1 MKDKTSINRK
11 SNTGAVERETKVH
24 DREGDIMAIATR
36 DVVSIPPSK
45 SIKDTAK
52 VMMEHEFRRLP
63 IADPGSGKLLG
74 IVTVMDI
81 LDFFGGGKKFN
92 IIEKKYQD
100 NFLAAINEPV
110 KEIMTRDLI
119 TVSNK
124 ASIAETIGV
133 MLSNQL
139 GAIPLVDGDG
149 KLAGVVTERD
159 IALSLAG
166 VAGKDIVQDFM
177 STKVFNTTPGTPLGD
192 ACKIMVRNG
201 LRRIPIIGGEADIS
215 NAAKKL
221 LGILTST
228 DVIRFLN
235 AKELFDNLNSNLATD
250 VLETKISDIMAK
262 EPVTVAPNMSIGELC
277 ELFAEKNIGGVPV
290 VKDVFTVPETMQ
302 LDEVARLMLEN
313 GIGSVPVMNDDDEM
327 VGIVSKADFA
337 TLAVGIAFEK
347 ITVKEIM
354 SKDLTVVSPTER
366 LVHARRQ
373 MLESHVGRLPVVE
386 DEGLAGMVT
395 SKDLMRAFID
405 FRKKVPEKYQKSQ
418 IKEVLVEDI
427 MSSNP
432 TFTSKDATIA
442 DVARVMIETG
452 YNGLPVVEDD
462 NVVGIITQTDILR
475 LIEKLES

>member
-1 MKDKTSINRK
+1 MQ
-11 SNTGAVERETKVH
+11 
-24 DREGDIMAIATR
+24 
-36 DVVSIPPSK
+36 
-45 SIKDTAK
+45 IKNL
-52 VMMEHEFRRLP
+52 MSEE
-63 IADPGSGKLLG
+63 
-74 IVTVMDI
+74 
-81 LDFFGGGKKFN
+81 
-92 IIEKKYQD
+92 
-100 NFLAAINEPV
+100 
-110 KEIMTRDLI
+110 LI
-119 TVSNK
+119 TVDKDQNLSDALKLLRKHNVSRLPVTNNK
-124 ASIAETIGV
+124 E
-133 MLSNQL
+133 
-139 GAIPLVDGDG
+139 LVGIIS
-149 KLAGVVTERD
+149 ERD
-159 IALSLAG
+159 IAN
-166 VAGKDIVQDFM
+166 K
-177 STKVFNTTPGTPLGD
+177 LGSSKYESMP
-192 ACKIMVRNG
+192 ASR
-201 LRRIPIIGGEADIS
+201 LHIS
-215 NAAKKL
+215 
-221 LGILTST
+221 S
-228 DVIRFLN
+228 V
-235 AKELFDNLNSNLATD
+235 
-250 VLETKISDIMAK
+250 M
-262 EPVTVAPNMSIGELC
+262 
-277 ELFAEKNIGGVPV
+277 
-290 VKDVFTVPETMQ
+290 VKDVFTVPQTMQ

-313 GIGSVPVMNDDDEM
+313 GIGSVPVMNDDDDM
-327 VGIVSKADFA
+327 VGIVSKADFV

-386 DEGLAGMVT
+386 DESLAGMVT